1 VRLIALGLN
10 NRGFDMNKKQKIIF
24 PVIIVGFLVLFFI
37 GYYYLVGFN
46 NWAGATPY
54 SFSFFSILNKIIF
67 FVFVFFLIWFLLKR
81 CKVKYFTDKMQDL
94 YVILFCI
101 TFTLLIP
108 LIIMPSAF
116 DTPFNFGSF
125 KHFLMQYSLIAF
137 VFLYGVASACIK
149 IFKL

>member
-1 VRLIALGLN
+1 
-10 NRGFDMNKKQKIIF
+10 MKKIF
-24 PVIIVGFLVLFFI
+24 FMLIIVGILVLFFFVYEE
-37 GYYYLVGFN
+37 YYGGFK
-46 NWAGATPY
+46 NWAGSTWY
-54 SFSFFSILNKIIF
+54 SFSFFSILNKLTF
-67 FVFVFFLIWFLLKR
+67 FVFVFFLILFLLKR
-81 CKVKYFTDKMQDL
+81 CKVKYLTDKMQDL

-116 DTPFNFGSF
+116 DKPFNFGSF

-137 VFLYGVASACIK
+137 VYLYGVTSVCVK